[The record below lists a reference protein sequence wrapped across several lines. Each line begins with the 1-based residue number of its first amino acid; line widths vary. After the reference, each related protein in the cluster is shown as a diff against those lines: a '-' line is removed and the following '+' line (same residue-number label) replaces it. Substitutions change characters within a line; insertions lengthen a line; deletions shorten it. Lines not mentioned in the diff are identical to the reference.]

1 MTNIELI
8 CTGCKGK
15 MFHVTLTTKGYL
27 NECWRCGVEILF
39 ARALDLPSAK
49 ETLHRMDEAV
59 ASAKEIVEDNKWHV
73 VITDLDAGGDHDR
86 SGHGM
91 TFLEA
96 MQWMCK
102 WYETHEGLDMSL
114 DQYTTFDMERHP
126 FTGARHMDIHVH
138 QSDLLATLWQD

>member
-1 MTNIELI
+1 MNSNAQLDGGSMTQIELI

-39 ARALDLPSAK
+39 KRELHLP
-49 ETLHRMDEAV
+49 
-59 ASAKEIVEDNKWHV
+59 SAKEIVEDNKWHV
-73 VITDLDAGGDHDR
+73 VITDLEAGGDHDR
-86 SGHGM
+86 SGVGM

-102 WYETHEGLDMSL
+102 WYETNEGLDMSL
-114 DQYTTFDMERHP
+114 DQYTTFDMELHP
-126 FTGARHMDIHVH
+126 FTGAKHMDIHIH
-138 QSDLLATLWQD
+138 KSDLLATLGQD